1 LKKANLIYPKA
12 LLFLLAITVSFTFSA
27 QTNIKLM
34 CYNVL
39 NYPTGNI
46 AGRVD
51 TLRNIIDYYRPDLLM
66 LQELKTEQGLIDTRN
81 MMNEIGYASF
91 DNAPYVPQQSNPFSD
106 FPLQQSIIFNTE
118 IFGLAEDNLI
128 ITEVR
133 DINYYKLWLK
143 SENLLENTDTTFLH
157 VFVTHLKSST
167 GGENEQ
173 LRLQMAQQFKN
184 YINNNLD
191 SDDLIVISGDFNIY
205 SNSEPAYI
213 ELTGSSG
220 GINMVDP
227 LAGLGNWS
235 SSSFPHKEILTQST
249 RSSQYAGDGAG
260 GGVDDR
266 FDFIM
271 LSPSIMQP
279 SGDLVYVED
288 SYLSLGNN
296 GECYNQSITSCIS
309 GNEVPADVI
318 RSLFYMSDHIPV
330 VCELYSPLSLSAE
343 KKVGQL
349 NTKVIFNKGNIF
361 DDRVIMDVQGSNI
374 SNCEFRICDRSGSII
389 TQGKLLNSGQN
400 HQISIPSEHFAQGIY
415 FIYLIQD
422 SIVTTSAKFAVI
434 HP

>member
-1 LKKANLIYPKA
+1 MKKANFINPKG
-12 LLFLLAITVSFTFSA
+12 LLFLLIVVSSITMSA

-106 FPLQQSIIFNTE
+106 FPLQQSIIYNTE

-128 ITEVR
+128 LTEVR

-143 SENLLENTDTTFLH
+143 SENLLEGADTTFLH

-184 YINNNLD
+184 YINNNLE
-191 SDDLIVISGDFNIY
+191 SDDLIVIAGDFNLY
-205 SNSEPAYI
+205 GNSEPAYI

-227 LAGLGNWS
+227 LDELGNWS

-271 LSPSIMQP
+271 FSPSVMQLF
-279 SGDLVYVED
+279 GDLVYVND
-288 SYLSLGNN
+288 SYKSLGNN
-296 GECYNQSITSCIS
+296 GDCYNQSITSCIPN
-309 GNEVPADVI
+309 NEVPADVI
-318 RSLFYMSDHIPV
+318 RSIYYMSDHIPV
-330 VCELYSPLSLSAE
+330 VCELATPLALSID
-343 KKVGQL
+343 KKWAL
-349 NTKVIFNKGNIF
+349 NSTLEFPRGNSF
-361 DDRVIMDVQGSNI
+361 DQNIVFSISGNTNSNY
-374 SNCEFRICDRSGSII
+374 EFRVCDRSGSIVS
-389 TQGKLLNSGQN
+389 QGKVLNSGQN

-415 FIYLIQD
+415 FIYLVKD
-422 SIVTTSAKFAVI
+422 SFVTTSAKFAVI

>member
-1 LKKANLIYPKA
+1 MKKANLINPKGLLILLMFTVSTA
-12 LLFLLAITVSFTFSA
+12 LLA

-66 LQELKTEQGLIDTRN
+66 LQELKTEQGLVDTRS
-81 MMNEIGYASF
+81 MMNEIGYGAF

-106 FPLQQSIIFNTE
+106 FPLQQSIIYNTE

-128 ITEVR
+128 LTEVR

-143 SENLLENTDTTFLH
+143 SENLLQGADTTFLH

-173 LRLQMAQQFKN
+173 LRLQMVQQFKS

-191 SDDLIVISGDFNIY
+191 SDDLIIIAGDFNIY
-205 SNSEPAYI
+205 NSSEPAYI

-227 LAGLGNWS
+227 LAELGNWS
-235 SSSFPHKEILTQST
+235 GSSFPHKEILTQST

-271 LSPSIMQP
+271 FSPSIMQLF
-279 SGDLVYVED
+279 GDLVYVND
-288 SYLSLGNN
+288 SYKSLGNN
-296 GECYNQSITSCIS
+296 GECYNQSITSCIA

-318 RSLFYMSDHIPV
+318 RSIYYMSDHIPV
-330 VCELYSPLSLSAE
+330 VSELSTPLALSTAGE
-343 KKVGQL
+343 ITKT
-349 NTKVIFNKGNIF
+349 NTQINFPKGNTF
-361 DDRVIMDVQGSNI
+361 DQQILVAIVGNGA
-374 SNCEFRICDRSGSII
+374 SNCEYRICDRTGSIVS
-389 TQGKLLNSGQN
+389 QGKILNSGQN
-400 HQISIPSEHFAQGIY
+400 HQILIPSEHFAQGIY
-415 FIYLIQD
+415 FIYLVKD
-422 SIVTTSAKFAVI
+422 SFVTTSAKFAVL

>member
-1 LKKANLIYPKA
+1 M
-12 LLFLLAITVSFTFSA
+12 AISASLTFSA

-106 FPLQQSIIFNTE
+106 FPLQQSIIYNTD

-128 ITEVR
+128 LTEVR

-143 SENLLENTDTTFLH
+143 TANLAQDNDTTFLH

-184 YINNNLD
+184 YINDNLD
-191 SDDLIVISGDFNIY
+191 SDDLIVISGDFNLY
-205 SNSEPAYI
+205 SNSEPAYV

-227 LAGLGNWS
+227 LADLGNWS

-271 LSPSIMQP
+271 FSPSIMQT
-279 SGDLVYVED
+279 SGELIYVDD

-296 GECYNQSITSCIS
+296 GECYNQSITSCIF
-309 GNEVPADVI
+309 GNDVPADVI
-318 RSLFYMSDHIPV
+318 RSLYYMSDHIPV
-330 VCELYSPLSLSAE
+330 VCELTTSLVLSVDNKRRLVSSINFPRGNTFDQNILIGVE
-343 KKVGQL
+343 GQEY
-349 NTKVIFNKGNIF
+349 NKA
-361 DDRVIMDVQGSNI
+361 
-374 SNCEFRICDRSGSII
+374 EFRICDRTGSII
-389 TQGKLLNSGQN
+389 SQGKLMDSGQN
-400 HQISIPSEHFAQGIY
+400 HQIFIPSEHFAQGIY